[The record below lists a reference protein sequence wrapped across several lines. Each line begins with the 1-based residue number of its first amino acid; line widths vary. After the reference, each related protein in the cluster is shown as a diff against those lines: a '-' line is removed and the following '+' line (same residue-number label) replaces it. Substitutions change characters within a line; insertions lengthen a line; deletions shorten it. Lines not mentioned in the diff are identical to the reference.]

1 MKLNPSWKINLLEL
15 SFWSLIAFGLH
26 WIQIKQSFFGVFLL
40 VGLILLFSVTNLTPG
55 DLIPSFDKW
64 RKK

>member
-1 MKLNPSWKINLLEL
+1 MKLNPNWKINLIEL
-15 SFWSLIAFGLH
+15 SFWSLIVFGLL

-40 VGLILLFSVTNLTPG
+40 IGLILLFSVTNLTPG
-55 DLIPSFDKW
+55 DLIPNFDKW